1 MSSPAD
7 KLKCNNLSSPV
18 VTKLASLFKVL
29 GDETR
34 VKIIYALSDGEMCVN
49 EISQILDISQSAVSH
64 QLKQLRLEGLVK
76 TRRDGK
82 NIYYSF
88 DDEHVVDIL
97 NQALAFSLAESMVF
111 TFGAGFGFTLV
122 LLVFAAIRERLAI
135 SDVPEPFKN
144 TSIALIT
151 AGLLSLAFMG
161 FAGFSGSAA

>member
-97 NQALAFSLAESMVF
+97 NQALAHIKHKIEENQFL
-111 TFGAGFGFTLV
+111 
-122 LLVFAAIRERLAI
+122 
-135 SDVPEPFKN
+135 
-144 TSIALIT
+144 
-151 AGLLSLAFMG
+151 
-161 FAGFSGSAA
+161 